1 MKLTGEIIGAAMEVH
16 RVLGPGFVEAVYQRA
31 LLHELKLRG
40 YAIET
45 ERQLNI
51 EYKNTVV
58 GVHRLDM
65 VVQQCVVV
73 ELKAV
78 AGIVDA
84 HRAQAISYLKASSLE
99 VALIL
104 NFGEPSL
111 VFKRVVRS
119 RQPDSPVREV

>member
-31 LLHELKLRG
+31 LLHELTLRE

-51 EYKNTVV
+51 EYKNAIV
-58 GVHRLDM
+58 GTHRLDM
-65 VVQQCVVV
+65 VVQECVVV

-78 AGIVDA
+78 SGIVDA
-84 HRAQAISYLKASSLE
+84 HRAQAISYLKASGLE
-99 VALIL
+99 
-104 NFGEPSL
+104 
-111 VFKRVVRS
+111 
-119 RQPDSPVREV
+119 